1 MELPQMREE
10 TWRAARKS
18 YKATPG
24 GRCDGFHP
32 KVQLDRSEKT
42 RSEVGEFLQQCGK
55 WPQSPGMTMIS

>member
-1 MELPQMREE
+1 MREE

-18 YKATPG
+18 YKATPS

-42 RSEVGEFLQQCGK
+42 RGEVVEFLQTVEQCGK